1 MADKDWREQ
10 WEDASGSELEELR
23 ALPLDELQHRI
34 AKRRL
39 GSYYVIWDAIAARR
53 DLAAV
58 GWRLFDFL
66 ESSADYLNRYH
77 CARVLLALLDCRDF
91 EPADLSAEQRN
102 PRQNLA
108 AVQRLPQ
115 NALVASVP
123 IRDSRRRLSTRRR
136 RAHSRAAGRRRG

>member
-10 WEDASGSELEELR
+10 WEDAAGAELEELR

-39 GSYYVIWDAIAARR
+39 GSYYMIWDAIAAKR

-58 GWRLFDFL
+58 GWQLFDFL
-66 ESSADYLNRYH
+66 GSSADYLNRYH
-77 CARVLLALLDCRDF
+77 CARALLALLDCRDF
-91 EPADLSAEQRN
+91 DPADLSAEQRN

-108 AVQRLPQ
+108 AVQTLLESAVGP
-115 NALVASVP
+115 
-123 IRDSRRRLSTRRR
+123 RRSQSGTVD
-136 RAHSRAAGRRRG
+136 AD